1 MLLKNKNAVIYGAG
15 GSIGG
20 AVARAFAREGATV
33 FLAGRTPASLK
44 AVAKDISAM
53 GGRAETAIV
62 DALDEKAVNK
72 HLTGIIKKAGRIDIS
87 FNVIGLDDVQGIP
100 LAEMSLEDFTRPIFI
115 SMRAQFITA
124 KAAAKYMMKQGTG
137 VILSLT
143 ATPSAKA
150 YALTGGFG
158 PACNAMEGFVRNL
171 AAELGPSD
179 IRVVCMRSA
188 GSPDSAVFIKAM
200 AEEKILAKSAIKD
213 IADDTMLK
221 RLPLMA
227 EIASV
232 ATFLVSDMA
241 SGMTGTVANVTCGTT
256 MD

>member
-20 AVARAFAREGATV
+20 VVARAFAREGAAV
-33 FLAGRTPASLK
+33 FLTGRTLASLN
-44 AVAKDISAM
+44 AVAEDISAS
-53 GGRAETAIV
+53 GGRAEIAIV
-62 DALDEKAVNK
+62 DALDEKAVDK
-72 HLTGIIKKAGRIDIS
+72 HLAGIVNNAGSIDIS
-87 FNVIGLDDVQGIP
+87 FNVIGLEDVQGIP

-115 SMRAQFITA
+115 SMQTQFITA
-124 KAAAKYMMKQGTG
+124 KAAAKYMIKQGRG

-171 AAELGPSD
+171 AAELGPLG

-188 GSPDSAVFIKAM
+188 GSPDSAVFVKAM
-200 AEEKILAKSAIKD
+200 AEEKKLAKSAITD
-213 IADDTMLK
+213 IANDTMLK
-221 RLPLMA
+221 RLPAMA

-241 SGMTGTVANVTCGTT
+241 SAMTGTVANVTCGTT